1 MSCLER
7 HSNNDCCLQFQT
19 QKKDFVPSLQMFPRF
34 SLKITMQGEKSL
46 QTEQNSY
53 NVTFASLYIILFKFF
68 GGEEG
73 ETRSYKMGL
82 VAILLYSQAILEI
95 LILQPPPVCMGNT
108 FLPQHSWCYTLQPRL
123 SSNLWSSCFIL
134 FSLQYHNQQ

>member
-68 GGEEG
+68 WGGG
-73 ETRSYKMGL
+73 GGDKVLQNGPSRNL
-82 VAILLYSQAILEI
+82 AI
-95 LILQPPPVCMGNT
+95 
-108 FLPQHSWCYTLQPRL
+108 
-123 SSNLWSSCFIL
+123 
-134 FSLQYHNQQ
+134 

>member
-1 MSCLER
+1 
-7 HSNNDCCLQFQT
+7 
-19 QKKDFVPSLQMFPRF
+19 MFPRF

-108 FLPQHSWCYTLQPRL
+108 FLPQHS
-123 SSNLWSSCFIL
+123 
-134 FSLQYHNQQ
+134 